1 MDILSDK
8 CKYKRSHTDK
18 STIKKNNQNTRTI
31 EKISNYNQYNS
42 VVISDKQT
50 KNMYNI
56 ETTLGR
62 SAEKNT
68 KTCLYNIDPLNPTF
82 R

>member
-62 SAEKNT
+62 SAEKT
-68 KTCLYNIDPLNPTF
+68 LKHAYIILTP
-82 R
+82 